1 MELSVGFGGDCS
13 DEEKNVVKKD
23 TAAEKLQHTLMMNDP
38 IFSKD
43 LVWKAKGQ
51 QQENPGRREAAFSRD
66 SAAKHSHLTT
76 R

>member
-23 TAAEKLQHTLMMNDP
+23 TAAEKLQHTLTMNDH

-43 LVWKAKGQ
+43 LV
-51 QQENPGRREAAFSRD
+51 
-66 SAAKHSHLTT
+66 
-76 R
+76 